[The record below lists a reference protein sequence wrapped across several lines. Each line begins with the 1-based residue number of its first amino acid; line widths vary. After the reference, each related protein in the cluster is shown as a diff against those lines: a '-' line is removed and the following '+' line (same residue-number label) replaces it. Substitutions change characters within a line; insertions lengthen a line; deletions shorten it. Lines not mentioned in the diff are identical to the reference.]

1 MADAASDWAAGTT
14 SKDYPNDPK
23 MLEALRK
30 MDHDAMRPLNMVWTG
45 SPTEI
50 IDMIATLHN
59 DVGGFDVASLM
70 SNAWTL
76 PADKAAASMR
86 LFSEQIMPHFKAR

>member
-1 MADAASDWAAGTT
+1 
-14 SKDYPNDPK
+14 
-23 MLEALRK
+23 
-30 MDHDAMRPLNMVWTG
+30 
-45 SPTEI
+45 
-50 IDMIATLHN
+50 MIATLHN

-86 LFSEQIMPHFKAR
+86 LFSEQIMPYFKAR